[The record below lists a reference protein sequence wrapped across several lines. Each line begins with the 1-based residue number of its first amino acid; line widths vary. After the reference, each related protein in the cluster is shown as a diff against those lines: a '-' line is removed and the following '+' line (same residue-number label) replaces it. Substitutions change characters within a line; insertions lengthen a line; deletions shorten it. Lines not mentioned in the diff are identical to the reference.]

1 MAYAVIYDACV
12 LHDPALRDLLIRL
25 ATKRQLNLRAQWSEE
40 ILDEMVRSILERRPD
55 LDPVLLA
62 RTKELMIE
70 SVPDCLVT
78 GYEPLVGS
86 LVLPAP
92 KDRHILAA
100 AIKAQAQTIVTSN
113 LKDFPAEALAPHHI
127 EALHP
132 DEFVIGLIDLNEA
145 VVVATFS
152 ELVADLKKP
161 PSTVAEALDG
171 FRRRGMSRTADSLAA
186 VLL

>member
-1 MAYAVIYDACV
+1 
-12 LHDPALRDLLIRL
+12 
-25 ATKRQLNLRAQWSEE
+25 
-40 ILDEMVRSILERRPD
+40 MVRSILERRPD
-55 LDPVLLA
+55 LNPAQLA

-78 GYEPLVGS
+78 GYEPLIES
-86 LVLPAP
+86 LVLPDR
-92 KDRHILAA
+92 KDRHVLAA
-100 AIKAQAQTIVTSN
+100 AIRAQAQTIVTSN
-113 LKDFPAEALAPHHI
+113 LRDFPGGTLAPYEI

-132 DEFVIGLIDLNEA
+132 DEFVLGLIDLSEA
-145 VVVATFS
+145 VVAATFS

-161 PSTVAEALDG
+161 PSTVAEALDE